1 MLSQEREY
9 YVGTIEKRKGQF
21 QARVRKGPY
30 RRNALTKTFTSRVE
44 AKKWIRDIESKL
56 DKSDW
61 IVKQNTTYPSLKG
74 LMNQYLSEV
83 SKHKASYQ
91 TDINNF
97 KTFSLLFEDLN
108 IPINKLNARMFA
120 RFRDRYMES
129 HKASTY
135 QRLMSSIKHMWKVAR
150 TEWEY
155 PLENLL
161 EKVRTPKRGNP
172 RDRRLSIEEYN
183 KILYGNHTDY
193 EFRNLILL
201 VLATGLRLGEISGIQ
216 REHIDGNTLLIP
228 KRKNG
233 DTNVKVPLSDK
244 ALLVLKNMELPI
256 KLKKRGIQIKW
267 QRLMKRYEIEDLHFH
282 DLRHEAISKYLE
294 NGVSIQDVQVLSGHR
309 DIRVLMRVYA
319 NLRPKEVA
327 NKLNY

>member
-1 MLSQEREY
+1 M
-9 YVGTIEKRKGQF
+9 GTVSSRLGKF
-21 QARVRKGPY
+21 QAKVRKGHY
-30 RRNALTKTFTSRVE
+30 RNSGLSKTFITRVE

-56 DKSDW
+56 DRSDF
-61 IVKQNTTYPSLKG
+61 IVKNNATYPTLKG
-74 LMNQYLSEV
+74 LMNMYLSKV
-83 SKHKASYQ
+83 SKQKASYE
-91 TDINNF
+91 TDVANF

-108 IPINKLNARMFA
+108 MPINKLNARMFA
-120 RFRDRYMES
+120 RFRDKYLEER
-129 HKASTY
+129 KASTY
-135 QRLMSSIKHMWKVAR
+135 QRLMSSIKHMWKIAR

-161 EKVRTPKRGNP
+161 EKVRTPKKDNP
-172 RDRRLSIEEYN
+172 RDRRLTIEEYK

-193 EFRNLILL
+193 EYRNLILL
-201 VLATGLRLGEISGIQ
+201 AVATGLRLGEISGIH

-233 DTNVKVPLSDK
+233 DTNVKVPLSDN
-244 ALLVLKNMELPI
+244 AQSVLKNMELPI

-267 QRLMKRYEIEDLHFH
+267 QRLMKKYEIKDLHFH
-282 DLRHEAISKYLE
+282 DLRHEAISRYLE

-319 NLRPKEVA
+319 NLRPREVA
-327 NKLNY
+327 SKLNY

>member
-1 MLSQEREY
+1 M
-9 YVGTIEKRKGQF
+9 GDIKKRNNKF
-21 QARVRKGPY
+21 QARVRKGPFK
-30 RRNALTKTFTSRVE
+30 NNGLTKTFISRVE
-44 AKKWIRDIESKL
+44 AKKWIRDVESKL
-56 DKSDW
+56 DKSDF
-61 IVKQNTTYPSLKG
+61 IPKQNINYPTLKG
-74 LMNQYLSEV
+74 LMNQYLSKV

-91 TDINNF
+91 TDVANF

-108 IPINKLNARMFA
+108 IPINKLTARMFA
-120 RFRDRYMES
+120 RFRDRYMEE

-155 PLENLL
+155 PLENIL
-161 EKVRTPKRGNP
+161 ERVRTPKRDNP
-172 RDRRLSIEEYN
+172 RDRRLSIPEYN

-201 VLATGLRLGEISGIQ
+201 VLATGLRLGEISGIR
-216 REHIDGNTLLIP
+216 REHIEGNTLLIP
-228 KRKNG
+228 RRKNG
-233 DTNVKVPLSDK
+233 DTNVKVPLSDN
-244 ALLVLKNMELPI
+244 AQSVLKNMELPI

-267 QRLMKRYEIEDLHFH
+267 SRLMKKYEIEDLHFH

-319 NLRPKEVA
+319 NLRPNQVA
-327 NKLNY
+327 SKLNI

>member
-1 MLSQEREY
+1 MGS
-9 YVGTIEKRKGQF
+9 TEKRLGKF
-21 QARVRKGPY
+21 HARVRKGPY
-30 RRNALTKTFTSRVE
+30 RNNALTKTFTSRVE
-44 AKKWIRDIESKL
+44 AKKWVRDIEAKL
-56 DKSDW
+56 DKADY
-61 IVKQNTTYPSLKG
+61 IVKQQTTYPTLKG
-74 LMNQYLSEV
+74 LMNEYLSKV
-83 SKHKASYQ
+83 SKQKASYE
-91 TDINNF
+91 TDIANF

-120 RFRDRYMES
+120 RFRDRYMEN

-201 VLATGLRLGEISGIQ
+201 IINL
-216 REHIDGNTLLIP
+216 
-228 KRKNG
+228 
-233 DTNVKVPLSDK
+233 KVPS
-244 ALLVLKNMELPI
+244 LLNRILL
-256 KLKKRGIQIKW
+256 W
-267 QRLMKRYEIEDLHFH
+267 D
-282 DLRHEAISKYLE
+282 IS
-294 NGVSIQDVQVLSGHR
+294 
-309 DIRVLMRVYA
+309 
-319 NLRPKEVA
+319 
-327 NKLNY
+327 

>member
-1 MLSQEREY
+1 M
-9 YVGTIEKRKGQF
+9 GDIKKRNNKF
-21 QARVRKGPY
+21 QARVRKGPFK
-30 RRNALTKTFTSRVE
+30 NNGLTKTFISRVE
-44 AKKWIRDIESKL
+44 AKKWIRDVESKL
-56 DKSDW
+56 DKSDF
-61 IVKQNTTYPSLKG
+61 IPKQNINYPTLKG
-74 LMNQYLSEV
+74 LMNQYLSKV

-91 TDINNF
+91 TDVANF

-108 IPINKLNARMFA
+108 IPINKLTARMFA
-120 RFRDRYMES
+120 RFRDRYMEE

-155 PLENLL
+155 PLENIL
-161 EKVRTPKRGNP
+161 ERVRTPKRDNP
-172 RDRRLSIEEYN
+172 RDRRLSIPEYN

-201 VLATGLRLGEISGIQ
+201 VLATGLRLGEIRGIR
-216 REHIDGNTLLIP
+216 REHIEGNTLLIP
-228 KRKNG
+228 RRKNG
-233 DTNVKVPLSDK
+233 DTNVKVPLSDN
-244 ALLVLKNMELPI
+244 AQSVLKNMELPI

-267 QRLMKRYEIEDLHFH
+267 SRLMKKYEIEDLHFH

-319 NLRPKEVA
+319 NLRPNQVA
-327 NKLNY
+327 SKLNI

>member
-1 MLSQEREY
+1 M
-9 YVGTIEKRKGQF
+9 GTVINRLGKF
-21 QARVRKGPY
+21 QAWVRKGPY
-30 RRNALTKTFTSRVE
+30 RNNGLTKTFTSRVE

-56 DKSDW
+56 DKSDF
-61 IVKQNTTYPSLKG
+61 ILKQNINFPTLKG
-74 LMNQYLSEV
+74 LMNEYLSKV
-83 SKHKASYQ
+83 SKQKASYE
-91 TDINNF
+91 TDIANF

-120 RFRDRYMES
+120 RFRDRYMED

-155 PLENLL
+155 PLDDILG
-161 EKVRTPKRGNP
+161 KVRTPKRGNP

-244 ALLVLKNMELPI
+244 ALQVLKNMELPI

-267 QRLMKRYEIEDLHFH
+267 QRLMKRYEIEDLTFH

-327 NKLNY
+327 SKLNY

>member
-1 MLSQEREY
+1 
-9 YVGTIEKRKGQF
+9 
-21 QARVRKGPY
+21 
-30 RRNALTKTFTSRVE
+30 
-44 AKKWIRDIESKL
+44 
-56 DKSDW
+56 
-61 IVKQNTTYPSLKG
+61 
-74 LMNQYLSEV
+74 MNEYLSKV
-83 SKHKASYQ
+83 SKQKASYE
-91 TDINNF
+91 TDIANF
-97 KTFSLLFEDLN
+97 RTFSLLFEDLN

-120 RFRDRYMES
+120 RFRDRYMED

-155 PLENLL
+155 PLENIL
-161 EKVRTPKRGNP
+161 ERVRTPKRDNP

-183 KILYGNHTDY
+183 KILYGNHTHY

-216 REHIDGNTLLIP
+216 REQIDGNTLLIP

-233 DTNVKVPLSDK
+233 DTNVKVPLSNK

-267 QRLMKRYEIEDLHFH
+267 QRLMKRYEIKDLHFH

>member
-1 MLSQEREY
+1 M
-9 YVGTIEKRKGQF
+9 GDIKKRNNKF
-21 QARVRKGPY
+21 QARVRKGPFK
-30 RRNALTKTFTSRVE
+30 NNGLTKTFISRVE
-44 AKKWIRDIESKL
+44 AKKWIRDVESKL
-56 DKSDW
+56 DKSDF
-61 IVKQNTTYPSLKG
+61 IPKQNINYPTLKG
-74 LMNQYLSEV
+74 LMNQYLSKV

-91 TDINNF
+91 TDVANF

-108 IPINKLNARMFA
+108 IPINKLTARMFA
-120 RFRDRYMES
+120 RFRDRYMEE

-155 PLENLL
+155 PLENIL
-161 EKVRTPKRGNP
+161 ERVRTPKRDNP
-172 RDRRLSIEEYN
+172 RDRRLSIPEYN

-201 VLATGLRLGEISGIQ
+201 VLATGLRLGEISGIR

-228 KRKNG
+228 RRKNG
-233 DTNVKVPLSDK
+233 DTNVKVPLSDN
-244 ALLVLKNMELPI
+244 AQSVLKNMELPI

-267 QRLMKRYEIEDLHFH
+267 SRLMKKYEIEDLHFH

-319 NLRPKEVA
+319 NLRPNQVA
-327 NKLNY
+327 SKLNI

>member
-1 MLSQEREY
+1 MGS
-9 YVGTIEKRKGQF
+9 TEKRLGKF
-21 QARVRKGPY
+21 HARVRKGPY
-30 RRNALTKTFTSRVE
+30 RNNALTKTFTSRVE

-56 DKSDW
+56 DKSDF
-61 IVKQNTTYPSLKG
+61 IAKQNINYPTLKG
-74 LMNQYLSEV
+74 LMNEYLSKV
-83 SKHKASYQ
+83 SKQKASYE
-91 TDINNF
+91 TDIANF

-120 RFRDRYMES
+120 RFRDRYMED

-155 PLENLL
+155 PLDDILG
-161 EKVRTPKRGNP
+161 KVRTPKRGNP

-244 ALLVLKNMELPI
+244 ALQVLKNMELPI

-267 QRLMKRYEIEDLHFH
+267 QRLIKRYEIEDLHFH

>member
-1 MLSQEREY
+1 M
-9 YVGTIEKRKGQF
+9 GDIKKRNNKF
-21 QARVRKGPY
+21 QARVRKGPFK
-30 RRNALTKTFTSRVE
+30 NNGLTKTFISRVE
-44 AKKWIRDIESKL
+44 AKKWIRDVESKL
-56 DKSDW
+56 DKSDF
-61 IVKQNTTYPSLKG
+61 IPKQNINYPTLKG
-74 LMNQYLSEV
+74 LMNQYLSKV

-91 TDINNF
+91 TDVANF

-108 IPINKLNARMFA
+108 IPINKLTARMFA
-120 RFRDRYMES
+120 RFRDRYMEE

-155 PLENLL
+155 PLENIL
-161 EKVRTPKRGNP
+161 ERVRTPKRDNP
-172 RDRRLSIEEYN
+172 RDRRLSIPEYN

-233 DTNVKVPLSDK
+233 DTNVKVPLSDN
-244 ALLVLKNMELPI
+244 AQSVLKNMELPI

-267 QRLMKRYEIEDLHFH
+267 SRLMKKYEIEDLHFH

-319 NLRPKEVA
+319 NLRPNQVA
-327 NKLNY
+327 SKLNI

>member
-1 MLSQEREY
+1 M
-9 YVGTIEKRKGQF
+9 GDIKKRNNKF
-21 QARVRKGPY
+21 QARIRKGPFK
-30 RRNALTKTFTSRVE
+30 NNGLTKTFISRVE
-44 AKKWIRDIESKL
+44 AKKWIRDVESKL
-56 DKSDW
+56 DKSDF
-61 IVKQNTTYPSLKG
+61 IIKQNVNYPSLKG
-74 LMNQYLSEV
+74 LMSQYLSKV
-83 SKHKASYQ
+83 SKHKASYE
-91 TDINNF
+91 TDIANF
-97 KTFSLLFEDLN
+97 KTFSLMFEDLN

-120 RFRDRYMES
+120 RFRDRYMQE

-135 QRLMSSIKHMWKVAR
+135 QRLMSSVKHMWKVAR

-155 PLENLL
+155 PLENIL
-161 EKVRTPKRGNP
+161 ERVRTPKRDNP

-183 KILYGNHTDY
+183 KILYGNHTHY

-216 REHIDGNTLLIP
+216 RKHIDGNTLLIP

-244 ALLVLKNMELPI
+244 AIQVLKNMELPI

-309 DIRVLMRVYA
+309 DIRILMRVYA

-327 NKLNY
+327 SKLNY

>member
-267 QRLMKRYEIEDLHFH
+267 QRLMKRYEIKDLHFH

-327 NKLNY
+327 SKLNY

>member
-1 MLSQEREY
+1 M
-9 YVGTIEKRKGQF
+9 GDIKKRNNKF
-21 QARVRKGPY
+21 QARVRKGPFK
-30 RRNALTKTFTSRVE
+30 NNGLTKTFISRVE
-44 AKKWIRDIESKL
+44 AKKWIRDVESKL
-56 DKSDW
+56 DKSDF
-61 IVKQNTTYPSLKG
+61 IVKQNINYPTLKG
-74 LMNQYLSEV
+74 LMNQYLSKV

-91 TDINNF
+91 TDVANF

-108 IPINKLNARMFA
+108 IPINKLTARMFA
-120 RFRDRYMES
+120 RFRDRYMEE

-155 PLENLL
+155 PLENIL
-161 EKVRTPKRGNP
+161 ERVRTPKRDNP
-172 RDRRLSIEEYN
+172 RDRRLSIPEYN

-201 VLATGLRLGEISGIQ
+201 VLATGLRLGEISGIR

-228 KRKNG
+228 RRKNG
-233 DTNVKVPLSDK
+233 DTNVKVPLSDN
-244 ALLVLKNMELPI
+244 AQSVLKNMELPI

-267 QRLMKRYEIEDLHFH
+267 SRLMKKYEIEDLHFH

-319 NLRPKEVA
+319 NLRPNQVA
-327 NKLNY
+327 SKLNI

>member
-1 MLSQEREY
+1 M
-9 YVGTIEKRKGQF
+9 GDIKKRNNKF
-21 QARVRKGPY
+21 QARVRKGPFK
-30 RRNALTKTFTSRVE
+30 NNGLTKTFISRVE
-44 AKKWIRDIESKL
+44 AKKWIRDVESKL
-56 DKSDW
+56 DKSDF
-61 IVKQNTTYPSLKG
+61 IPKQNINYPTLKG
-74 LMNQYLSEV
+74 LMNQYLSKV

-91 TDINNF
+91 TDVANF

-108 IPINKLNARMFA
+108 IPINKLTARMFA
-120 RFRDRYMES
+120 RFRDRYMEE

-155 PLENLL
+155 PLENIL
-161 EKVRTPKRGNP
+161 ERVRTPKRDNP
-172 RDRRLSIEEYN
+172 RDRRLSIPEYN

-201 VLATGLRLGEISGIQ
+201 VLATGLRLGEISGIR

-233 DTNVKVPLSDK
+233 DTNVKVPLSDN
-244 ALLVLKNMELPI
+244 AQSVLKNMELPI

-267 QRLMKRYEIEDLHFH
+267 SRLMKKYEIEDLHFH

-319 NLRPKEVA
+319 NLRPNQVA
-327 NKLNY
+327 SKLNI

>member
-1 MLSQEREY
+1 M
-9 YVGTIEKRKGQF
+9 GDIKKRNNKF
-21 QARVRKGPY
+21 QARVRKGPFK
-30 RRNALTKTFTSRVE
+30 NNGLTKTFISRVE
-44 AKKWIRDIESKL
+44 AKKWIRDVESKL
-56 DKSDW
+56 DKSDF
-61 IVKQNTTYPSLKG
+61 IVKQNINYPTLKG
-74 LMNQYLSEV
+74 LMNQYLSKV

-91 TDINNF
+91 TDVANF
-97 KTFSLLFEDLN
+97 KTFSLLFDDLN
-108 IPINKLNARMFA
+108 IPVNKLTARMFA
-120 RFRDRYMES
+120 RFRDRYMVE

-155 PLENLL
+155 PLENIL
-161 EKVRTPKRGNP
+161 ERVRTPKRDNP
-172 RDRRLSIEEYN
+172 RDRRLSIPEYN

-201 VLATGLRLGEISGIQ
+201 VLATGLRLGEISGIH

-244 ALLVLKNMELPI
+244 ALQVLKNMEIPI

-309 DIRVLMRVYA
+309 DIRILMRVYA

-327 NKLNY
+327 SKLNY

>member
-1 MLSQEREY
+1 M
-9 YVGTIEKRKGQF
+9 GDIKKRNNKF
-21 QARVRKGPY
+21 QARVRKGPFK
-30 RRNALTKTFTSRVE
+30 NNGLTKTFISRVE
-44 AKKWIRDIESKL
+44 AKKWIRDVESKL
-56 DKSDW
+56 DKSDF
-61 IVKQNTTYPSLKG
+61 IVKQNINYPTLKG
-74 LMNQYLSEV
+74 LMNQYLSKV
-83 SKHKASYQ
+83 SKHKTSYQ
-91 TDINNF
+91 TDVANF
-97 KTFSLLFEDLN
+97 KTFSLLFDDLN
-108 IPINKLNARMFA
+108 IPVNKLTARMFA
-120 RFRDRYMES
+120 RFRDRYMVE

-155 PLENLL
+155 PLENIL
-161 EKVRTPKRGNP
+161 ERVRTPKRDNP
-172 RDRRLSIEEYN
+172 RDRSLSIPEYN

-201 VLATGLRLGEISGIQ
+201 VLATGLRLGEISGIH

-244 ALLVLKNMELPI
+244 ALQVLKNMEIPI

-309 DIRVLMRVYA
+309 DIRILMRVYA

-327 NKLNY
+327 SKLNY

>member
-1 MLSQEREY
+1 MGSI
-9 YVGTIEKRKGQF
+9 TKRLGKF
-21 QARVRKGPY
+21 QAKVRKGPH
-30 RRNALTKTFTSRVE
+30 RISGLSKTFTSRVE

-56 DKSDW
+56 DRTDF
-61 IVKQNTTYPSLKG
+61 IVKQNTTYPTLKG

-83 SKHKASYQ
+83 SKQKASYQ
-91 TDINNF
+91 TDVNNF

-120 RFRDRYMES
+120 RFRDRYMEE

-155 PLENLL
+155 PLENIL
-161 EKVRTPKRGNP
+161 ERVRTPKRDNP

-228 KRKNG
+228 RRKNG
-233 DTNVKVPLSDK
+233 DTNVKVPLSDN
-244 ALLVLKNMELPI
+244 AQQILKNMELPI

-267 QRLMKRYEIEDLHFH
+267 SRLMKKYEIQDLHFH

-319 NLRPKEVA
+319 NLRPTQVA
-327 NKLNY
+327 SKLNI

>member
-1 MLSQEREY
+1 MGS
-9 YVGTIEKRKGQF
+9 TEKRLGKF
-21 QARVRKGPY
+21 HARVRKGPY
-30 RRNALTKTFTSRVE
+30 RNNALTKTFTSRVE
-44 AKKWIRDIESKL
+44 AKKWVRDIEAKL
-56 DKSDW
+56 DKADY
-61 IVKQNTTYPSLKG
+61 IVKQQTTYPTLKG
-74 LMNQYLSEV
+74 LMNEYLSKV
-83 SKHKASYQ
+83 SKQKASYE
-91 TDINNF
+91 TDIANF

-120 RFRDRYMES
+120 RFRDRYMEN

-135 QRLMSSIKHMWKVAR
+135 QRLMSSIKHMWRVAR

-216 REHIDGNTLLIP
+216 REHINGNTLLIP

-327 NKLNY
+327 SKLNY